1 MRARHKL
8 EISISADLGRA
19 RHLSPFGAIANLG
32 TFVLAWQRH
41 VDIAQSR
48 AGWCR
53 RCAPLLPTSPLV
65 VDNGDVRKTITA
77 ANRTRGGQPEEW
89 LNLFDLASIEI
100 TSEHPDYSIE
110 EALACRGGRGWQAAG
125 VGEQQL
131 RLVFERP
138 TPVRRIQLRFTEP
151 AVERTHEFTLRWYG
165 ADGSQG
171 LIARQ
176 QWNFTPTGS
185 TVEFEDYQVDL
196 KGVCALELSI
206 QPGLNGAA
214 IANLDCWRVA

>member
-1 MRARHKL
+1 M
-8 EISISADLGRA
+8 
-19 RHLSPFGAIANLG
+19 
-32 TFVLAWQRH
+32 
-41 VDIAQSR
+41 
-48 AGWCR
+48 AGCR
-53 RCAPLLPTSPLV
+53 
-65 VDNGDVRKTITA
+65 
-77 ANRTRGGQPEEW
+77 
-89 LNLFDLASIEI
+89 
-100 TSEHPDYSIE
+100 
-110 EALACRGGRGWQAAG
+110 
-125 VGEQQL
+125 VGEQQI

-138 TPVRRIQLRFTEP
+138 APVRRIQLRFTEP

-196 KGVCALELSI
+196 KGVSVLELRI